1 MVAVSPR
8 IFEYSH
14 KLMAEIPCLALAML
28 VTASDL
34 WRRHWFRP
42 IASSQSGRVVAS
54 EFRQFLYLIAFAVG
68 IFLVGFKVA
77 AAFYLLWVLLSAA
90 RMRLHWAA
98 AYAALVVAV
107 AWTLADVMRLSLPPG
122 LLTGLT

>member
-1 MVAVSPR
+1 G
-8 IFEYSH
+8 
-14 KLMAEIPCLALAML
+14 LALAVL
-28 VTASDL
+28 VTVADL

-42 IASSQSGRVVAS
+42 LSGSQSGRVVAS
-54 EFRQFLYLIAFAVG
+54 ELRQFLYLIAFAAG

-77 AAFYLLWVLLSAA
+77 TAFYLLWVLLSAA

-98 AYAALVVAV
+98 AYAALVLAA